1 MRKEKKSNV
10 NDKQAFQDVLEM
22 YRNKQRFEQLEA
34 QYKQE
39 KEKLST
45 RIRNYM
51 YSHGYSSFDFR
62 SREFGNV
69 KVNHVVRKMIKWDVT
84 KLKAKLSPELC
95 AEIIEK
101 EYYISDI
108 QGLVKYL
115 KSCGVNPK
123 KFKRYLIIT
132 EKVNQK
138 KMDELSE
145 IGDITASDVEGC
157 YELKEANGYLTIN
170 VKKDEDNE

>member
-1 MRKEKKSNV
+1 MRKEKKSDI

-22 YRNKQRFEQLEA
+22 YRNKRKFEALEA
-34 QYKQE
+34 QYKEQ
-39 KEKLST
+39 KEKLSI

-69 KVNHVVRKMIKWDVT
+69 KVNHIVRKKIKWDVA
-84 KLKAKLSPELC
+84 KLKKKLSPEMY
-95 AEIIEK
+95 AELVEK
-101 EYYISDI
+101 EYYISDMH
-108 QGLVKYL
+108 GLVKYL
-115 KSCGVNPK
+115 KSCGVDPK
-123 KFKRYLIIT
+123 KFKKYLIVT

-145 IGDITASDVEGC
+145 IGDITTKDIEGC
-157 YELKEANGYLTIN
+157 YKLEEANGYLTIN